1 MNIRYW
7 IFIYIFNNFNNY
19 FFIWIDYFVEKNIYL
34 YLSIFQKNTI
44 IFIQIY
50 VYIYIVFI
58 KLAVIEI
65 KMDIFDDFI
74 GLEIWDIFLNLIWF
88 FYIGNWG
95 NWNLIAKNIFQF
107 IELIIANFFL
117 FKLKISKNGFY
128 LDQNIDKIYKKKYR
142 IGKFDDILI

>member
-1 MNIRYW
+1 M
-7 IFIYIFNNFNNY
+7 YI
-19 FFIWIDYFVEKNIYL
+19 
-34 YLSIFQKNTI
+34 
-44 IFIQIY
+44 
-50 VYIYIVFI
+50 YIYIVFI

-117 FKLKISKNGFY
+117 FKLKISKSGFY
-128 LDQNIDKIYKKKYR
+128 LDQNVEKNQKN
-142 IGKFDDILI
+142 IG